1 MFKCKGLCRGG
12 TEGVE
17 VEQGVEV
24 VHAVEPVEGEVD
36 QFERYKY
43 VVEVVEEKVEGH
55 VEVEQFEMEIL
66 SREMTEIERT
76 RQTIDD
82 TRVVSIGTKVK
93 TNTQVHE
100 YADS

>member
-1 MFKCKGLCRGG
+1 MRGTSSRGG
-12 TEGVE
+12 
-17 VEQGVEV
+17 
-24 VHAVEPVEGEVD
+24 
-36 QFERYKY
+36 R
-43 VVEVVEEKVEGH
+43 EKVEGH

-82 TRVVSIGTKVK
+82 TRVVGTATKVK

-100 YADS
+100 YTDS

>member
-1 MFKCKGLCRGG
+1 M
-12 TEGVE
+12 VE
-17 VEQGVEV
+17 V
-24 VHAVEPVEGEVD
+24 
-36 QFERYKY
+36 
-43 VVEVVEEKVEGH
+43 KVEGH

-82 TRVVSIGTKVK
+82 TRVVSTATKVK

-100 YADS
+100 YTDSWLYSGHYSRDQSETHTHSDIFSSLTSCC

>member
-1 MFKCKGLCRGG
+1 M
-12 TEGVE
+12 VE
-17 VEQGVEV
+17 VI
-24 VHAVEPVEGEVD
+24 
-36 QFERYKY
+36 
-43 VVEVVEEKVEGH
+43 VEGH

-82 TRVVSIGTKVK
+82 TRVVSSATKVK

-100 YADS
+100 YTDSYLYSGYYSRDQSETNIQRYLQFTD

>member
-1 MFKCKGLCRGG
+1 MSRWNSRRCSRRGG
-12 TEGVE
+12 RTVE
-17 VEQGVEV
+17 EYEV
-24 VHAVEPVEGEVD
+24 VQVVEPVK
-36 QFERYKY
+36 ERWSILGGKSSRGGRR
-43 VVEVVEEKVEGH
+43 KVEGH

-82 TRVVSIGTKVK
+82 TRVVSTATKVK

-100 YADS
+100 YTDS

>member
-1 MFKCKGLCRGG
+1 M
-12 TEGVE
+12 
-17 VEQGVEV
+17 
-24 VHAVEPVEGEVD
+24 
-36 QFERYKY
+36 
-43 VVEVVEEKVEGH
+43 VEEKVEGH

>member
-1 MFKCKGLCRGG
+1 M
-12 TEGVE
+12 
-17 VEQGVEV
+17 
-24 VHAVEPVEGEVD
+24 
-36 QFERYKY
+36 
-43 VVEVVEEKVEGH
+43 VEEKVEGH

-82 TRVVSIGTKVK
+82 TRVATKVK

-100 YADS
+100 YTDS